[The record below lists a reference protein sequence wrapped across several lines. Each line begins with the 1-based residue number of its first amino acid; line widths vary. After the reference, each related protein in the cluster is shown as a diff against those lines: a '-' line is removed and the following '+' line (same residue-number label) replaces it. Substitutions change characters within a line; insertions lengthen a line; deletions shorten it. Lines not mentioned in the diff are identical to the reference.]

1 MRVLVA
7 DDVELIRLLHEA
19 VIREMGHE
27 PALAADGEEAWAMFQ
42 REPFPLVLLDWQMP
56 RLDGLELTRRIRGS
70 TNGDRVFVLVVT
82 ARDAADDLNSVLD
95 AGADDY
101 LSKPVTP
108 EQLRARLT
116 IAERRMG
123 VDEARRRAEEALARA
138 QWLAGIGQ
146 TSLALQ
152 HEINNPLAALLAHTE
167 LLRDTTTLQGAEK
180 EQLDVIA
187 RQARRI
193 ADVVARLRQLQAPK
207 AVEYVKGSKMLDLG
221 EGKLGTGDE
230 GRD

>member
-7 DDVELIRLLHEA
+7 DDVELIRLLHDA
-19 VIREMGHE
+19 VLREMGHE

-56 RLDGLELTRRIRGS
+56 RLDGLELTRRIRAAP
-70 TNGDRVFVLVVT
+70 NGDRAFVLVVT

-116 IAERRMG
+116 IAERRMAA
-123 VDEARRRAEEALARA
+123 DEARHRAEEALARA

-152 HEINNPLAALLAHTE
+152 HEINNPLAALLAHAE
-167 LLRDTTTLQGAEK
+167 LLRDAPGIHGPEK
-180 EQLDVIA
+180 DQLEVIT

-221 EGKLGTGDE
+221 EGKLGAGDA

>member
-19 VIREMGHE
+19 VLREMGHD
-27 PALAADGEEAWAMFQ
+27 PVLATDGEEAWAAYE
-42 REPFPLVLLDWQMP
+42 REPFPLVLVDWQMP
-56 RLDGLELTRRIRGS
+56 RLDGLELTRRIRAAPG
-70 TNGDRVFVLVVT
+70 GDRVFVLVVT
-82 ARDAADDLNSVLD
+82 ARDGTDDLNEVLD

-116 IAERRMG
+116 IAERRMAA
-123 VDEARRRAEEALARA
+123 DEARRRAEEALAKA

-167 LLRDTTTLQGAEK
+167 LLRDAPGIGGTEK
-180 EQLDVIA
+180 EQLEVIA

-193 ADVVARLRQLQAPK
+193 ADVVSRLRQLQAPR
-207 AVEYVKGSKMLDLG
+207 AVDYVAGAKMLDLG
-221 EGKLGTGDE
+221 EGPRE
-230 GRD
+230 E

>member
-1 MRVLVA
+1 
-7 DDVELIRLLHEA
+7 
-19 VIREMGHE
+19 
-27 PALAADGEEAWAMFQ
+27 
-42 REPFPLVLLDWQMP
+42 VLLDWQMP
-56 RLDGLELTRRIRGS
+56 RLDGLELTRRIRG
-70 TNGDRVFVLVVT
+70 TTTGDRVFVLVVT

-116 IAERRMG
+116 IAERRMAI
-123 VDEARRRAEEALARA
+123 DEARRRAEEALARA

-167 LLRDTTTLQGAEK
+167 LLRDASGLQGPDR
-180 EQLDVIA
+180 EQLEVIA

-221 EGKLGTGDE
+221 EG
-230 GRD
+230 

>member
-19 VIREMGHE
+19 VLREMGHE
-27 PALAADGEEAWAMFQ
+27 PDLAADGEEAWALYE

-56 RLDGLELTRRIRGS
+56 RLDGLELTRRIRGADG
-70 TNGDRVFVLVVT
+70 GDRVFVLVVT
-82 ARDAADDLNSVLD
+82 AREGTDDLHDVLD

-116 IAERRMG
+116 IAERRMAAE
-123 VDEARRRAEEALARA
+123 DARRRAEEALARA

-167 LLRDTTTLQGAEK
+167 LLRDAQDVGDVER
-180 EQLDVIA
+180 EQLEVIS

-193 ADVVARLRQLQAPK
+193 ADVVSRLRQLQAPK
-207 AVEYVKGSKMLDLG
+207 SVEYVKGSKMLDLG
-221 EGKLGTGDE
+221 EG
-230 GRD
+230 

>member
-19 VIREMGHE
+19 VLREMGHE
-27 PALAADGEEAWAMFQ
+27 PVLAADGEEAWTLHE
-42 REPFPLVLLDWQMP
+42 RSPFPLVLLDWQMP
-56 RLDGLELTRRIRGS
+56 RLDGLELTRRIRAAAD
-70 TNGDRVFVLVVT
+70 GDRVFVLVVT
-82 ARDAADDLNSVLD
+82 ARDGADDLNSVLD

-116 IAERRMG
+116 IAERRMAAE
-123 VDEARRRAEEALARA
+123 EARRRAEEALARA

-152 HEINNPLAALLAHTE
+152 HEINNPLAALLAHAE
-167 LLRDTTTLQGAEK
+167 LLRDAPGIVGPER

-193 ADVVARLRQLQAPK
+193 ADVVSRLRQLQAPK
-207 AVEYVKGSKMLDLG
+207 SVDYVKGSKMLDLG
-221 EGKLGTGDE
+221 EG
-230 GRD
+230 